1 MFEGA
6 VVRANLDRSNRIDLS
21 LSKINQTAC
30 NHTTPLTK
38 SHQWSPQNPSWFVI
52 SPHIISSISGEFQRK
67 LWHAAKVM
75 NGACLTYDRDE

>member
-1 MFEGA
+1 MFEDA
-6 VVRANLDRSNRIDLS
+6 VVRANLDRSNPIDLS

-38 SHQWSPQNPSWFVI
+38 SSVESTKPFLVRHLT

-67 LWHAAKVM
+67 LWHTAKVM
-75 NGACLTYDRDE
+75 NGACLTYDR